1 MGYPRLEGVDGI
13 SAIRRESIRFDPA
26 LRQLLPAAHYTPVTL
41 LQPEPARMMIRV
53 LHLRLSRTGGI

>member
-1 MGYPRLEGVDGI
+1 MVFPQYVASLCV
-13 SAIRRESIRFDPA
+13 SIRRCGNCYPT
-26 LRQLLPAAHYTPVTL
+26 PHYTPVTL